1 MRNPIRSCF
10 CFLAFA
16 CISSLVAFAE
26 ASSVSSAPSAF
37 AAYPPGVSGDYVV
50 YRDYSWKEPTWVGF
64 LRYDDSTWGAFV
76 KTPSVSSDVRVLFRA
91 ELSDGE
97 LVLTGQKIVSNI
109 SQADVL
115 AVNYLM
121 GTLPDLVSWR
131 NIAAREGSILPSSAD
146 VPGSA
151 RLASGAGRSDLLPP
165 CVSLARDRAEFGGA
179 VSLLFAPEV
188 PVFNL
193 ASMRNASGGQM
204 LELVRAGRVRSGG
217 DEAFF
222 GFVSPGPVKA
232 GSALSVPANRK
243 VERRTVDGV
252 ELALDGQWTM
262 VADNT
267 FFLGNS
273 AVVIVDTL
281 DLGLMQ
287 IPRDGLALSLLRLFS
302 LSSESSWVSPSS
314 FALSGKA
321 SRFRIESTAYD
332 VESGTQNRDIKLCV
346 PSVDGKRCAVV
357 SLTVNET
364 AYRANKAYF
373 DALF

>member
-1 MRNPIRSCF
+1 M
-10 CFLAFA
+10 LAFA
-16 CISSLVAFAE
+16 CIPSLVALAE
-26 ASSVSSAPSAF
+26 ASSVSSAPSVF

-76 KTPSVSSDVRVLFRA
+76 KTPSASSDVRVLFRA

-131 NIAAREGSILPSSAD
+131 SLAAREGAVLPASAA

-151 RLASGAGRSDLLPP
+151 RSTTGAGRSDLLPP
-165 CVSLARDRAEFGGA
+165 CVSLARDRAEFGGE

-204 LELVRAGRVRSGG
+204 LELARAGRVRSGG

-222 GFVSPGPVKA
+222 GFVPPRPAKE

-243 VERRTVDGV
+243 VERRIVDGV

-287 IPRDGLALSLLRLFS
+287 IPRERLALSLLRLFS

-314 FALSGKA
+314 LAVSGTA
-321 SRFRIESTAYD
+321 SRFRIEGTAYD

-346 PSVDGKRCAVV
+346 PSADGKRCAVV